1 MSYLNSSPLGIM
13 SRLSYILY
21 LLLYYSAFVLIFRSS
36 ADNYHTYIVNENF
49 KSRSLTLCNRINITT
64 SIVPS
69 IAESSKTIQIPAIP
83 TKMDTDTGIVYN
95 ETGVIKEYGLLMNV
109 VPSSILFDIPL
120 NFQLGSPCVILTKR
134 ISEEDLWYKTAFT
147 YQREAWF
154 D

>member
-1 MSYLNSSPLGIM
+1 MP
-13 SRLSYILY
+13 RLSYVLY

-36 ADNYHTYIVNENF
+36 TDNYHSYFVNEKF
-49 KSRSLTLCNRINITT
+49 KSRSLTLCNRINTAT

-83 TKMDTDTGIVYN
+83 TKIDTDIGIANN
-95 ETGVIKEYGLLMNV
+95 ETGVIKECGLLMNV

-134 ISEEDLWYKTAFT
+134 ISEEDPWYKTAFT

>member
-1 MSYLNSSPLGIM
+1 M

-36 ADNYHTYIVNENF
+36 ADNYHSYFVNENF
-49 KSRSLTLCNRINITT
+49 KSRSLNLYNRINTAT

-69 IAESSKTIQIPAIP
+69 IAESSKTTQIFAIP
-83 TKMDTDTGIVYN
+83 PKMETDTGIVNN

-134 ISEEDLWYKTAFT
+134 ISEEDPWYNTAFT

-154 D
+154 A